1 MVGSRKEAVRVF
13 VDTNVDA
20 SILLIENLS
29 TTIGDVK
36 SALHG
41 CIKYIKNQWVGW
53 ARESWGFWLHSL
65 NSLSSSNLVCTLVQ
79 SVWMS

>member
-41 CIKYIKNQWVGW
+41 CIKYIKINGW
-53 ARESWGFWLHSL
+53 DGCGKLGVLVALPEFSL
-65 NSLSSSNLVCTLVQ
+65 PLILYIHLCRACG
-79 SVWMS
+79 